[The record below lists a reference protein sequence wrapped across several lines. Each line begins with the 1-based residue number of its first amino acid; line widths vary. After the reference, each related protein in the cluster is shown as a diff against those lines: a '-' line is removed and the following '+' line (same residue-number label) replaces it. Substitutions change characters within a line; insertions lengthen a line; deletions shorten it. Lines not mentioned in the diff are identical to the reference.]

1 VFAAVEA
8 LVAGRGWAVAARAEG
23 AVGRDAQPW
32 RLQAVA
38 TTALLRFKDDV
49 VVEVRPRDDG
59 GSTVA
64 MRSKS
69 RLGKGDLGANAR
81 RIRAFL
87 ADLRVRLEG
96 PGRRPAG
103 TSYPSH

>member
-1 VFAAVEA
+1 
-8 LVAGRGWAVAARAEG
+8 
-23 AVGRDAQPW
+23 
-32 RLQAVA
+32 
-38 TTALLRFKDDV
+38 

-87 ADLRVRLEG
+87 ADLRARLEG
-96 PGRRPAG
+96 RGAPPRRHSAPVTHTG
-103 TSYPSH
+103 SMP